1 MFNIFSTPTRTESG
15 NLYPSWSWTTSISI
29 KDADGKD
36 VPVADLISK
45 YNEAMKEIKNLNQL
59 KEENVQLI
67 ERVNEIDSDVNRDL
81 QDQLFTLKNDYAVL
95 KAKYQILN
103 HNYQGCTKYRDE
115 YKHQLNAANKENEEL
130 KKRIDGLSLA
140 IDRKNF
146 EVDEC
151 KTSFENMRKAYEQEA
166 KSANKELEKRLELEK
181 EYEVRLKE
189 LNNGLVDVTRE
200 NKKFC
205 KIIEDQKAEIEKLKK
220 DIVDY
225 VFEKDE
231 QKHPM
236 YPLHWGGYEPEK
248 WSTTK
253 VAVDDAVQAKLREV
267 YGIEEKKTFKPW
279 VEEPI
284 DWKGEEVEFNAKE
297 LLKRVTECA
306 ESLPVSLPNELQKDK
321 EWICPCNMC
330 KHAREENT
338 EKSWEQT
345 ASDLALR
352 VVKLEKKI
360 EELTIIKHTSDP
372 NYKYFLEHGRWPYNN
387 ETKE

>member
-1 MFNIFSTPTRTESG
+1 MFNIWSQPKSAKEIN
-15 NLYPSWSWTTSISI
+15 NLYPTWSWTTSI

-36 VPVADLISK
+36 VSVANLISK

-95 KAKYQILN
+95 KNRNTELLEKYNGFVTMGGLKYMEAKLQIVQN
-103 HNYQGCTKYRDE
+103 NYKKCSQERDE
-115 YKHQLNAANKENEEL
+115 FKHQLNAANKENEEL

-236 YPLHWGGYEPEK
+236 YPIHWGGYEPEK

-279 VEEPI
+279 VEE
-284 DWKGEEVEFNAKE
+284 
-297 LLKRVTECA
+297 L
-306 ESLPVSLPNELQKDK
+306 SLIHISEPT
-321 EWICPCNMC
+321 
-330 KHAREENT
+330 R
-338 EKSWEQT
+338 
-345 ASDLALR
+345 
-352 VVKLEKKI
+352 
-360 EELTIIKHTSDP
+360 
-372 NYKYFLEHGRWPYNN
+372 PY
-387 ETKE
+387 

>member
-352 VVKLEKKI
+352 VVKLEKKV
-360 EELTIIKHTSDP
+360 EELIIIKHTSDP
-372 NYKYFLEHGRWPYNN
+372 NYKYFLKHGRWPYNN
-387 ETKE
+387 KAKE